1 MKRARS
7 LAIAAL
13 FLFLLGCNKNDDS
26 SDMPR
31 EDLIGIWRLRE
42 RIEND
47 RLITLG
53 ICDLKEV
60 YVFGTHQYSHETY
73 SQERV
78 KYKTL
83 GMSSTNSRSSLFGSD
98 DDDYTEIDNT
108 INCKSNG
115 VVLGTW
121 TKIGGDTYQLKGT
134 NTTENKTVEVFFS
147 ADKKTFYLEQETH
160 VGGKMY
166 SSYGVYKKQ

>member
-1 MKRARS
+1 MKRAGS
-7 LAIAAL
+7 LAVIGL
-13 FLFLLGCNKNDDS
+13 FLLLLGCNKNDDS
-26 SDMPR
+26 SDTPK
-31 EDLIGIWRLRE
+31 EDLVGIWRLRE

-60 YVFGTHQYSHETY
+60 YVFGKDQYSHETY

-78 KYKTL
+78 KYKAA
-83 GMSSTNSRSSLFGSD
+83 GEPSKNAGISIFGSD
-98 DDDYTEIDNT
+98 DDYYTEIDNT

-121 TKIGGDTYQLKGT
+121 TKIGGDKYQLKGT
-134 NTTENKTVEVFFS
+134 NTTENKTVELFFS
-147 ADKKTFYLEQETH
+147 ADKKTFYLEQETRLA
-160 VGGKMY
+160 GKTY
-166 SSYGVYKKQ
+166 SSYSVYKKQ